1 MAKPMPG
8 SREEDSW
15 FSEEQLSKLAPAD
28 EADELRSPIP
38 TQMVSNG
45 EYMPEP
51 QTDQQKRVEARLKE
65 LADAAAKK
73 LGVSRRQFLGT
84 SGGTAASFLAMNDV
98 FGKFF
103 NVSKEEMFEPEAF
116 AANAPPTDMFV
127 LDDQLHIIRSS
138 QGGHGSALRDVAAG
152 RPTAFNP
159 SNLPDELGRLNAPW
173 NPTSVDAPNCRS
185 SRHPPNFSKWLYL

>member
-1 MAKPMPG
+1 MAKAMPG

-15 FSEEQLSKLAPAD
+15 FSEEHLTKLAPAD

-65 LADAAAKK
+65 LADGAAKK

-84 SGGTAASFLAMNDV
+84 SGGMAASFLAMNDV

-103 NVSKEEMFEPEAF
+103 NVSKVEMFEPEAF
-116 AANAPPTDMFV
+116 AASAPPRDLFV

-138 QGGHGSALRDVAAG
+138 QGGRGSALRDIAAG
-152 RPTAFNP
+152 RHTGNNP
-159 SNLPDELGRLNAPW
+159 LDLPDELGRINAPW
-173 NPTSVDAPNCRS
+173 NPKMVNDPNWRS
-185 SRHPPNFSKWLYL
+185 SWHLPNF